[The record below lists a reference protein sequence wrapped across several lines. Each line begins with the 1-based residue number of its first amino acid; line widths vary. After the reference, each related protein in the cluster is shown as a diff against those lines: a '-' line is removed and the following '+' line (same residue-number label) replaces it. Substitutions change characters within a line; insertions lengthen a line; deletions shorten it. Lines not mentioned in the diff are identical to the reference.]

1 MTSQLALL
9 VASDSASVF
18 GGIIG
23 FILWIAVMVWVYNLA
38 KRKGRHPILW
48 TILAFFFWLLAS
60 SYCSCCRA
68 SARPP
73 PTERAGTCARR
84 AGCAALRLGQRTV
97 ACSAPMSVTA
107 KTAAYR
113 PCSTTGAASRSGRRC
128 PGAQRQLEPSSSSR
142 SAPRRAR
149 SRNRPSQWCA
159 CRVLGLQVLGHAGS
173 FSSNSARAASK
184 SRSAVHRP
192 RVRRNGEKPEPEPP
206 TVGSTRARRAGS
218 RRRGTTRWC
227 PNPEAVEL
235 VARNSASTTGATAS
249 SLTKTALPSAS

>member
-73 PTERAGTCARR
+73 PTERAGTLR
-84 AGCAALRLGQRTV
+84 APCGCAALRLGQRTV

-107 KTAAYR
+107 KTAGIS
-113 PCSTTGAASRSGRRC
+113 PLFDPGAASRSGRRC
-128 PGAQRQLEPSSSSR
+128 PGAQRQLD
-142 SAPRRAR
+142 
-149 SRNRPSQWCA
+149 
-159 CRVLGLQVLGHAGS
+159 
-173 FSSNSARAASK
+173 
-184 SRSAVHRP
+184 AVIELEDRLP
-192 RVRRNGEKPEPEPP
+192 GEHDP
-206 TVGSTRARRAGS
+206 
-218 RRRGTTRWC
+218 
-227 PNPEAVEL
+227 
-235 VARNSASTTGATAS
+235 
-249 SLTKTALPSAS
+249 